1 MTRRISGAML
11 GLTGMTAVLCAGVH
25 ALAARPAA
33 APPAA
38 PVAVAAPPVTDRCT
52 ALAGQTL
59 PGDVKI
65 LTARSVGVTLAGTRL
80 EPDSAPLA
88 NSIPPHCRIE
98 GMIGERTR
106 AGGKPFGIGFALAL
120 PDNWNGR
127 FLLQGGGGLNGTV
140 HPPVS
145 YTHLTLPTKA

>member
-1 MTRRISGAML
+1 MTRRISGAVL

-38 PVAVAAPPVTDRCT
+38 PVAAAAPPVTDRCT

-65 LTARSVGVTLAGTRL
+65 LTARTVGVTPAGTRL
-80 EPDSAPLA
+80 EPDAAPLA

-98 GMIGERTR
+98 GVIGERTG
-106 AGGKPFGIGFALAL
+106 AGASRSASASRWRCPTT
-120 PDNWNGR
+120 
-127 FLLQGGGGLNGTV
+127 GTAA
-140 HPPVS
+140 S
-145 YTHLTLPTKA
+145 CCKAAAG